1 MLGKPTINLKTMAHC
16 RLGTTVTR
24 RLAETTTSWIAAR
37 HAPWRSG
44 CRKSAMRNHM
54 RNAMATYGRL
64 SWQPRTAVQSANQR
78 ITTSVNVPHLLRLA
92 SMNGSTLQN
101 NCHCARGTWR
111 ASAAPNSGSRKR
123 LERHFLLKEMY
134 CQFMSEY
141 ISLNHMQINV
151 DISQPHYLI
160 PPLSEVTQK

>member
-1 MLGKPTINLKTMAHC
+1 MYFNNILENI
-16 RLGTTVTR
+16 
-24 RLAETTTSWIAAR
+24 
-37 HAPWRSG
+37 
-44 CRKSAMRNHM
+44 
-54 RNAMATYGRL
+54 TY
-64 SWQPRTAVQSANQR
+64 SRTAVQSANQR

-160 PPLSEVTQK
+160 PPLSEVTQKWLREVSPKWHISSRRESLPRFVCNIADDRLHLLEVS